1 MLDIFCKSNLFP
13 VSQSCFILLG
23 YALKNGSSHFL
34 NMKQLLTSSLN
45 NKILYCHFTKC
56 FVVLP
61 VRNNASQFIF
71 IVLGTVNFFFNLFC
85 SLCCFSVQFNKKKKK
100 SGLFPPTQKG
110 PGWRHGHTGRG
121 TFISGFVP
129 CGQFHISYASGLFLC
144 NTSPKKH
151 RIKQRQASIREQR
164 VRGRK
169 ICHQNRRMAEVCV
182 PSVLWA
188 LCCNQFLF
196 SHIFPLGI
204 DHCVVLLI

>member
-100 SGLFPPTQKG
+100 VGCSPPLRKGQGGGMATLAEAPSSQGLCLVVSSTSLMPLAFSYVTLALKN
-110 PGWRHGHTGRG
+110 TG
-121 TFISGFVP
+121 
-129 CGQFHISYASGLFLC
+129 
-144 NTSPKKH
+144 
-151 RIKQRQASIREQR
+151 
-164 VRGRK
+164 
-169 ICHQNRRMAEVCV
+169 
-182 PSVLWA
+182 
-188 LCCNQFLF
+188 
-196 SHIFPLGI
+196 
-204 DHCVVLLI
+204 